1 MLINL
6 MNWCWIL
13 FSTLVTGTFI
23 ISLIEKLFKYRVKD
37 WEAVFV
43 SGMVFVTLYAETFS
57 LFYRVGRL
65 ATLCLLLICLGVCIL
80 YRKMLI
86 GYIRYLA
93 GSVGHGMK
101 FRYMLVFM
109 VGIFFL
115 MISSCQPYLGDT
127 YLYHV
132 QAIEWIE
139 KYGVVKGLGNLH
151 FRLAYN
157 SAFESLSAL
166 YSWSSIVGQSLH
178 AVNGFYGF
186 LMVAYCILS
195 FRYKAGKKVYISD
208 LLRLVTVYYIFG
220 RLYSY
225 GAPDTD
231 PLVMSCVA
239 YIFIK
244 GFDLAERQEK
254 SCVPYGL
261 LSILG
266 MFACTLKLS
275 AGLIILL
282 AVLPVYQ
289 LVRVKEWNKLGVFV
303 LMGLMVTL
311 PYLIRNVLISGYLL
325 YPYTAMD
332 LFHVDWKMPAS
343 VARMDRDGIVL
354 WGRGLQN
361 VEDANALKWSIEQWL
376 PIWFKG
382 LSSVNQMLFVT
393 DLVGGIGTIILFIY
407 RGIKKNKYS
416 VEDFLV
422 IMSLICFGFWMVSA
436 PLERYGSLYML
447 IVLACIVGEWCYHI
461 SPSCMRIMVMIVGIE
476 IVSAVNGYA
485 TSDCGLIVPA
495 DYREDFWVEGHE
507 TSIQYADGSPVTIYT
522 VKEDSHEMSNY
533 NNFPETPYQGYL
545 DNLEFRGDR
554 LEDGFRSKLNQ

>member
-37 WEAVFV
+37 WDAVFV

-86 GYIRYLA
+86 GYIRYLT
-93 GSVGHGMK
+93 GSVGHGLK
-101 FRYMLVFM
+101 FRCMLVII

-115 MISSCQPYLGDT
+115 IVASCQPYLGDT

-254 SCVPYGL
+254 SYVPYGL

-282 AVLPVYQ
+282 AALPVYQ
-289 LVRVKEWNKLGVFV
+289 LVRAKAWNKLGMFV
-303 LMGLMVTL
+303 LMGLIVTL

-325 YPYTAMD
+325 YPYTALD
-332 LFHVDWKMPAS
+332 LFHVDWKLPAS
-343 VARMDRDGIVL
+343 VVKVDRDGIIL

-361 VEDANALKWSIEQWL
+361 VEDTNALNWPIEQWL
-376 PIWFKG
+376 PVWFKG
-382 LSSVNQMLFVT
+382 LSSVNQMLFVA

-407 RGIKKNKYS
+407 RGIRKIQFS
-416 VEDFLV
+416 VEDFLAV
-422 IMSLICFGFWMVSA
+422 MSLICFGFWVVSA

-447 IVLACIVGEWCYHI
+447 IVLACIVGEWCYQI
-461 SPSCMRIMVMIVGIE
+461 SLSCIGIVAMIVGIE
-476 IVSAVNGYA
+476 VVSAVNGYA
-485 TSDCGLIVPA
+485 VSDCGLIVPA

-507 TSIQYADGSPVTIYT
+507 TSIQYADGSPVIIYT
-522 VKEDSHEMSNY
+522 IKKDSSEMSNY
-533 NNFPETPYQGYL
+533 NNFPETPNESNL
-545 DNLEFRGDR
+545 NNLEFRGNR
-554 LEDGFRSKLNQ
+554 LEDGFRSKLAQ